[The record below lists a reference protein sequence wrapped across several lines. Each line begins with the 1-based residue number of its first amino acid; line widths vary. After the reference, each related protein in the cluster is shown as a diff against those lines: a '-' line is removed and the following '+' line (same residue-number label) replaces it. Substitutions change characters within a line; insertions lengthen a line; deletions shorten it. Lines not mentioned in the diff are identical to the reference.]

1 MKNISPDMN
10 LWIVGIVI
18 FAYTMIEFFTKPI
31 KMLEGI
37 GKLYSWERLVKKL
50 NVHITPEN
58 QTRQLHLPFY
68 TVANQIDPIY

>member
-1 MKNISPDMN
+1 
-10 LWIVGIVI
+10 
-18 FAYTMIEFFTKPI
+18 MIEFFTKPI

-58 QTRQLHLPFY
+58 QTGQLHLPFY